1 MKTKQWLLFLFAL
14 SIVCIPAYAG
24 RLVKIQ
30 TPVMGDLN
38 GVSWHPTDNYAV
50 VVGEGI
56 YKFID
61 TGSGYSL
68 EALPTY
74 PPTTLVAVDWRPQGD
89 IALMISQ
96 DGYIYT
102 FDGKDVVELPYT
114 ANSLLTD
121 VAFSLAGDVA
131 LISGYGV
138 LLAYENGVITDYSQA
153 PGLLLE
159 DVTWH
164 PSGDYAW
171 VVGRESSEEKII
183 RFEKGIV
190 SEEWSDVGG
199 SPEGMD
205 FHPSGKYAVIVKGWG
220 HVSRYDSLSGYQP
233 LATPFEMEA
242 HGLNSVTWSPVGDV
256 ALITGAWSYP
266 PFPSQQFCAE
276 FDGEH
281 FNVLRLTETKPEP
294 LKKAAW
300 KPDGSAAVVVGES
313 GEVLFYDPAEKV
325 MGDICCDKD
334 YYNSGDKLTLF
345 VDLMN
350 FGARTK
356 VDIYISLGLNGT
368 SYFWPTYNRIP
379 INIPFYLNTGFNVE
393 DYVLE
398 QFQLPSVSTYFD
410 FTWEMRVYQPGFTD
424 DDHLLSY
431 GMDTFYLDP

>member
-1 MKTKQWLLFLFAL
+1 
-14 SIVCIPAYAG
+14 
-24 RLVKIQ
+24 
-30 TPVMGDLN
+30 
-38 GVSWHPTDNYAV
+38 
-50 VVGEGI
+50 
-56 YKFID
+56 
-61 TGSGYSL
+61 
-68 EALPTY
+68 
-74 PPTTLVAVDWRPQGD
+74 
-89 IALMISQ
+89 
-96 DGYIYT
+96 
-102 FDGKDVVELPYT
+102 
-114 ANSLLTD
+114 
-121 VAFSLAGDVA
+121 
-131 LISGYGV
+131 
-138 LLAYENGVITDYSQA
+138 
-153 PGLLLE
+153 
-159 DVTWH
+159 
-164 PSGDYAW
+164 
-171 VVGRESSEEKII
+171 
-183 RFEKGIV
+183 
-190 SEEWSDVGG
+190 
-199 SPEGMD
+199 
-205 FHPSGKYAVIVKGWG
+205 
-220 HVSRYDSLSGYQP
+220 
-233 LATPFEMEA
+233 
-242 HGLNSVTWSPVGDV
+242 V